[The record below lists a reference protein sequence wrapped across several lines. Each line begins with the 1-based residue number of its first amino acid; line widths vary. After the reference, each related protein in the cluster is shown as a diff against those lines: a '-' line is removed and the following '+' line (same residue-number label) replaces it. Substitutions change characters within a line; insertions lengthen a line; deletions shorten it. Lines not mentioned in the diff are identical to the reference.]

1 MMATSCPNALLLPHV
16 SAPPK
21 RLSKSLGVDINGCSP
36 TALQMLLLSAAS
48 CLLFQR
54 SHSNRCLRAAFMS
67 GPSVHMLTDGALQK
81 PWAKPAGIPPG
92 QLPQRAA
99 ASESRP
105 ASARGDAPPK
115 RGASLTSALPA
126 LKLPTSSFRQ
136 QQEGTVVNPLAL
148 MGSSAAAQR
157 TPTRHSLQVMNCMN
171 PYTITLDEHV

>member
-1 MMATSCPNALLLPHV
+1 MSALPEEPLQQAVLRGARKLPKCTHV
-16 SAPPK
+16 DA
-21 RLSKSLGVDINGCSP
+21 C
-36 TALQMLLLSAAS
+36 
-48 CLLFQR
+48 
-54 SHSNRCLRAAFMS
+54 
-67 GPSVHMLTDGALQK
+67 ALQK

-105 ASARGDAPPK
+105 ASARADAPPK

-157 TPTRHSLQVMNCMN
+157 TPTMHSLQVMNCMSPWLLHSKN
-171 PYTITLDEHV
+171 NESQSNYDDGTHPGSF